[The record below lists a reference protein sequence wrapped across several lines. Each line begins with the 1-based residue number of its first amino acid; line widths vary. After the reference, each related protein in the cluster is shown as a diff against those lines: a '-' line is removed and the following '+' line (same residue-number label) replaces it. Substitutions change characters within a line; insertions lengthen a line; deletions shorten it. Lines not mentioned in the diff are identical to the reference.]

1 MARRLLLLKRNQLIP
16 CSFVL
21 KDFAGISFGYRFFFC
36 AVPAEIRIL
45 LLLAKSEERNCGN
58 ISQDFVGQVRNLP
71 MGSSSGKVKILRAGR
86 NPGSFAKAMV

>member
-36 AVPAEIRIL
+36 AVPAEIRIQ
-45 LLLAKSEERNCGN
+45 LLAKSEERNCGN
-58 ISQDFVGQVRNLP
+58 ISQDFMGQVGNLP